1 MARRWNL
8 LYLVVLIC
16 GVTSVHADDALEPGP
31 VLDPYYGQALFD
43 FYQGEYFDS
52 IVDILAAD
60 ERGRLP
66 NHAEDAELLLGGLYL
81 SYGLHDTAAEIFE
94 RLLATKTRP
103 EVRDRTWFFLA
114 KIRYQRG
121 YFERA
126 LEALQAI
133 ERPLIK
139 SLRPE
144 KRMMQAQTLMA
155 LGRYDEAAILLERWR
170 GPGEWH
176 HFASYNLGVA
186 YIRAGNLQQGAN
198 ILEDITAK
206 RGVDREEFQ
215 SLQDKANVALGYSYL
230 QNEQPELAKK
240 ALQRVRLNGPF
251 SNKALLGVGWA
262 DAAMENYGKAL
273 VPWLELRGRD
283 LLDSAVQESLLAI
296 PFAYGKLS
304 ANNEAAQQYLLAINA
319 YVEETARLNEAIAR
333 IEDGTVVTGMLA
345 DELDKDLGWYWQLD
359 SVPDSY
365 ESRYLYHLLA
375 GHAFQ
380 EALKNFRDLAALQ
393 KNLRVWQE
401 NVEVFDHMLGT
412 RKQAFEARL
421 PGALALMESADLNAL
436 AAQSD
441 ALRAEVQSIE
451 DNADLVALAP
461 EKEAELWREIVQLEK
476 TPGLDQD
483 WPEAQAAR
491 EKIRLLKGVLTWQM
505 EKSFPARVWQLKN
518 NLRDLDR
525 TLAHSEDLKQKAAQ
539 ALRDE
544 PDVLAEFG
552 ERVAAISPRIEIM
565 LQRLSDL
572 LALQQAEV
580 NRIAVSELKAR
591 KARLETYTV
600 QARFA
605 LASIY
610 DKASEGGTQP

>member
-16 GVTSVHADDALEPGP
+16 GATSVHADDSLEPAP

-60 ERGRLP
+60 ERDRLP

-133 ERPLIK
+133 ERPLVK

-155 LGRYDEAAILLERWR
+155 LGRYDEAALLLERWR

-186 YIRAGNLQQGAN
+186 YIRAGNLQRGAN
-198 ILEDITAK
+198 ILEDITSK
-206 RGVDREEFQ
+206 RGVDRDEFQ

-319 YVEETARLNEAIAR
+319 YVEESARLNDAIAR
-333 IEDGTVVTGMLA
+333 IEDGTVVTSMLA

-393 KNLRVWQE
+393 KNLQVWQE
-401 NVEVFDHMLGT
+401 NVDVFDHMLGT
-412 RKQAFEARL
+412 RKLAFEARL
-421 PGALALMESADLNAL
+421 PGALALMESADLDAL
-436 AAQSD
+436 AAQSG
-441 ALRAEVQSIE
+441 ALRAKVQTIE
-451 DNADLVALAP
+451 DN
-461 EKEAELWREIVQLEK
+461 
-476 TPGLDQD
+476 
-483 WPEAQAAR
+483 
-491 EKIRLLKGVLTWQM
+491 
-505 EKSFPARVWQLKN
+505 
-518 NLRDLDR
+518 
-525 TLAHSEDLKQKAAQ
+525 
-539 ALRDE
+539 
-544 PDVLAEFG
+544 
-552 ERVAAISPRIEIM
+552 
-565 LQRLSDL
+565 
-572 LALQQAEV
+572 
-580 NRIAVSELKAR
+580 
-591 KARLETYTV
+591 
-600 QARFA
+600 
-605 LASIY
+605 
-610 DKASEGGTQP
+610 